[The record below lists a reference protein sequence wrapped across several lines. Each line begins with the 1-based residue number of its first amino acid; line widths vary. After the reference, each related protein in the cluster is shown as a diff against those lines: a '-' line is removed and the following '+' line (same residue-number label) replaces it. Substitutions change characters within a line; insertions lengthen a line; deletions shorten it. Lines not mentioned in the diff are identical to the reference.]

1 MRKLALWTLALLASL
16 SMLPGLAQA
25 ADASGAVCHPEM
37 AAQKYP
43 TLAGKVIQMGADP
56 QTPPYASFDPAH
68 PGTLSGSDIEL
79 SKAVFDCL
87 GLKYVVKP
95 AAWSGLFPAVLSGQ
109 IDLMFYLYYNPT
121 RVKQGDFVVYM
132 KAGTG
137 AITQKGN
144 PSHIASVDDM
154 CGKTVATGLGSVETA
169 QMEALSKT
177 CTAKGAQAVTIMTY
191 PDHAA
196 GFRLVAGKRADAML
210 TDLALVDKTVADNPD
225 TYVRAFAIMS
235 GMQIGVAVKKGN
247 DVLSGAMLD
256 GLKIVQANGT
266 EAAIFKKYGIDPSLV
281 LPAELKTN

>member
-1 MRKLALWTLALLASL
+1 MRKLVLWTLALLASASFL
-16 SMLPGLAQA
+16 SPLAEA
-25 ADASGAVCHPEM
+25 ADAPAAGCHPEL
-37 AAQKYP
+37 AAKKYP
-43 TLAGKVIQMGADP
+43 SLVGRTLKMGADP

-68 PGTLSGSDIEL
+68 PGTLAGSDIEL
-79 SKAVFDCL
+79 AKAVFDCV
-87 GLKYVVKP
+87 GLKYEVQP

-109 IDLMFYLYYNPT
+109 IDVMFYLYYNAT

-144 PSHIASVDDM
+144 PSHISSVDDL
-154 CGKTVATGLGSVETA
+154 CGKSVATGLGSVETA

-177 CTAKGAQAVTIMTY
+177 CVAKGAQAVQVLTY

-235 GMQIGVAVKKGN
+235 GMQIGAAVKKGN
-247 DVLSGAMLD
+247 DALSGALLD
-256 GLKIVQANGT
+256 GLKTVQAAGT
-266 EAAIFKKYGIDPSLV
+266 QQAIFKKYGIATDLV
-281 LPAELKTN
+281 QPAELKTQ